1 MIDEDLPEYAK
12 VRLGKNTFELDTKS
26 LISSMALQLIDSSP
40 ITNNNEN
47 FDVIFD
53 TTKNE
58 IKDYLNDKFKEED
71 FFIDLFD
78 DWKHNFRGYQSKKHL
93 PFCKDV
99 VVEFSDQSQWS
110 FRMIDMMAFK
120 NSSPD
125 DDEFDVDYSDPV
137 LQDDDSLI
145 SWMNEDINWEDIM
158 HLAEEIQRPQPEPD
172 YNSEWKAC
180 KKFVKSWD
188 KDFNIL
194 EMLGITDKIG
204 SEDDEEDD

>member
-1 MIDEDLPEYAK
+1 MSDESFPEYVK
-12 VRLGKNTFELDTKS
+12 VRLGKNFFEVETKS

-58 IKDYLNDKFKEED
+58 IKDYLNDKFEEEE
-71 FFIDLFD
+71 FFVDLFD
-78 DWKHNFRGYQSKKHL
+78 DWKNNFREFQSKKHL

-99 VVEFSDQSQWS
+99 IVEFSDQSQWS
-110 FRMIDMMAFK
+110 FRMIDLMAFK
-120 NSSPD
+120 NSSPE
-125 DDEFDVDYSDPV
+125 DDEFDVDYNDPV
-137 LQDDDSLI
+137 LQDDVSLLTWLSSEI
-145 SWMNEDINWEDIM
+145 KWDDIM
-158 HLAEEIQRPQPEPD
+158 HLADEIQRPQPEPD
-172 YNSEWKAC
+172 YDSEWINS
-180 KKFVKSWD
+180 KKYVKTWD

-194 EMLGITDKIG
+194 EMLGITDKID